1 MKPDINDD
9 VKPAEEIPPTSEAE
23 AEAEALSAAVEL
35 PSFPTVTLPAVP
47 AEPVI
52 DEKLEIDD
60 LMAGKRMISMYMYIN
75 E

>member
-9 VKPAEEIPPTSEAE
+9 VKPAEEILPTSE